1 MKKEDI
7 DAFSRRI
14 ACANA
19 SEIIVILYE
28 MFFTYESD
36 GLEAMRRHDWDAYI
50 DNMRQCSL
58 VLEHL
63 KNALDF
69 KYNIANNLYALYNY
83 AEVSISKAIYSRK
96 EEYIDAADR
105 VMKPLWEA
113 FVEVAKSD
121 DSDSVMQNSQ
131 RVTAG
136 LTYGR
141 NNLNESYDDGNLNR
155 GFLV

>member
-1 MKKEDI
+1 MKKDDI

-96 EEYIDAADR
+96 E
-105 VMKPLWEA
+105 
-113 FVEVAKSD
+113 
-121 DSDSVMQNSQ
+121 
-131 RVTAG
+131 
-136 LTYGR
+136 
-141 NNLNESYDDGNLNR
+141 
-155 GFLV
+155 